1 MKGFRSFLV
10 LILTC
15 VLAAAAFGGESI
27 SLQKAQ
33 GEVMI
38 RVGVTETWNRVN
50 VGDVLNPD
58 ATVRTGKN
66 SSAVVFLPS
75 TKKRILLPPEVM
87 VDISDMRE
95 LTQEE
100 LMLKLTMEKVR
111 ASSYEWKSKE
121 MNIPGTTVVHGE
133 AGDRKIASSE
143 AGVEAGLLQLNGIRV
158 LYDNGY
164 YSTSAL
170 RTIDVLRRY
179 PSLGE
184 KFEYRMLGAQ
194 ALEKANL
201 KGEAL
206 NEFVLISQ
214 LSSLTREQR
223 DVVQNRISRLK
234 KQ

>member
-1 MKGFRSFLV
+1 MKGFRLFLV
-10 LILTC
+10 FILTC
-15 VLAAAAFGGESI
+15 VLAAVAFGGENI
-27 SLQKAQ
+27 SVHKVQ
-33 GEVMI
+33 GNVMI
-38 RVGVTETWNRVN
+38 RVGVTETWNKVN
-50 VGDVLNPD
+50 TGDVLNPD

-66 SSAVVFLPS
+66 SSAVIFLLS
-75 TKKRILLPPEVM
+75 ANKRVLLPPEVM

-111 ASSYEWKSKE
+111 ASSYEWKNKE

-133 AGDRKIASSE
+133 AKDKKDASAE
-143 AGVEAGLLQLNGIRV
+143 ANIEAGLLQLNGIRV
-158 LYDNGY
+158 LYENGY

-170 RTIDVLRRY
+170 RTMDVLRRY

-194 ALEKANL
+194 ALEKARL

-206 NEFVLISQ
+206 NEYVLISQ
-214 LSSLTREQR
+214 LPSLTREQR
-223 DVVQNRISRLK
+223 DVVQSRVSQLK